1 MDCHSRETIS
11 KTESHMREVG
21 DLEVK
26 IEEMQRKFGDEL
38 DRIRTDM
45 ALKTTQKDNEIE
57 QKNEVIESLKD
68 GQRDQVER
76 LNNRINELELAN

>member
-1 MDCHSRETIS
+1 
-11 KTESHMREVG
+11 
-21 DLEVK
+21 
-26 IEEMQRKFGDEL
+26 
-38 DRIRTDM
+38 M

-76 LNNRINELELAN
+76 LNYRISELE

>member
-1 MDCHSRETIS
+1 MDCHSREIIS

-45 ALKTTQKDNEIE
+45 ALKTSQKDHDIE
-57 QKNEVIESLKD
+57 QKNEVIESLKEIH
-68 GQRDQVER
+68 RD
-76 LNNRINELELAN
+76 

>member
-1 MDCHSRETIS
+1 MDCHSREIIS

-45 ALKTTQKDNEIE
+45 ALKTSQKDLDIE
-57 QKNEVIESLKD
+57 QKNEVIESLKEEN
-68 GQRDQVER
+68 RD
-76 LNNRINELELAN
+76 

>member
-1 MDCHSRETIS
+1 MDCHSREIIS

-45 ALKTTQKDNEIE
+45 VLKTSQKDRDIE
-57 QKNEVIESLKD
+57 QKSEVIESLKEIH
-68 GQRDQVER
+68 RD
-76 LNNRINELELAN
+76 

>member
-1 MDCHSRETIS
+1 MDCHSREIIS

-26 IEEMQRKFGDEL
+26 IEEMHRKFGEEL

-45 ALKTTQKDNEIE
+45 TLKTT
-57 QKNEVIESLKD
+57 
-68 GQRDQVER
+68 
-76 LNNRINELELAN
+76 

>member
-1 MDCHSRETIS
+1 
-11 KTESHMREVG
+11 MREVG

-57 QKNEVIESLKD
+57 HKNEVIESLKD
-68 GQRDQVER
+68 GHRDQVER
-76 LNNRINELELAN
+76 LNNRISELELANQSSASSKEEQV

>member
-1 MDCHSRETIS
+1 
-11 KTESHMREVG
+11 MREVG

-45 ALKTTQKDNEIE
+45 ALKTTQKDREID
-57 QKNEVIESLKD
+57 QKNEND
-68 GQRDQVER
+68 
-76 LNNRINELELAN
+76 

>member
-1 MDCHSRETIS
+1 MDCHSRETIM

-76 LNNRINELELAN
+76 LNNRISELELAN